1 MSRSGNQRSVRFLIG
16 VVALTLAVTIVF
28 FSAAPALSC
37 SRASGAAAECVVSA
51 RALGLVTVAEDRVS
65 GVDSAEMVASSTT
78 RDSDSTPPRIMF
90 VSSGTRHDLGYFSQ
104 LFASEW
110 QAVDAFARNP
120 AAPEL
125 QLVKPVTART
135 FGSRRGSLSGGGRP
149 RDARHGRSSL
159 VLTAE
164 PQ

>member
-1 MSRSGNQRSVRFLIG
+1 MSPRGNQRGVRVLIG
-16 VVALTLAVTIVF
+16 LAALAGAVTIVY

-37 SRASGAAAECVVSA
+37 SRASSATAECVVTA
-51 RALGLVTVAEDRVS
+51 RALGLMTVAEDRVA

-110 QAVDAFARNP
+110 QAVDGFARSP

-125 QLVKPVTART
+125 RLTKPLTART
-135 FGSRRGSLSGGGRP
+135 FGSHAAALFLAAVGIGMFVT
-149 RDARHGRSSL
+149 AIRHS
-159 VLTAE
+159 
-164 PQ
+164 